1 MISFIVPAYNEELLI
16 GRTLAAI
23 HAAAREAGEPYEVI
37 VVDDGSTDG
46 TATVAGQG
54 GARVVPVQFR
64 QIGRARNAGARVAA
78 GEIFVFVDA
87 DTLITAATLRA
98 TLAVLGAGAAG
109 GGASLR
115 LEGEIPWHGRLLL
128 LLVRTGMRLGRLAA
142 GCYLFCTRSAFEA
155 AGGFDER
162 LFATEEIALSRALAR
177 QGRVVILRE
186 TVVSSGR
193 KLRTHSGWEILRLMA
208 AVARQGTPALQNRER
223 LGLWYGSRR
232 SDPGRRPD
240 EPRGTAATENTT
252 TPRAPDNT
260 THTRRATDNT
270 DNTDNTDQR

>member
-16 GRTLAAI
+16 GRTLTAI
-23 HAAAREAGEPYEVI
+23 HAAAREVGESYEVI
-37 VVDDGSTDG
+37 VVDDGSTDR
-46 TATVAGQG
+46 TAMVAGEG
-54 GARVVPVQFR
+54 GARVVPVHYR
-64 QIGRARNAGARVAA
+64 QIGRTRNAGARVAA

-87 DTLITAATLRA
+87 DTLITAPTLRA
-98 TLAVLGAGAAG
+98 TLAVLDAGAAG

-115 LEGEIPWHGRLLL
+115 LEGDIGWHGRLLL
-128 LLVRTGMRLGRLAA
+128 MLVRAGMRLGRLAA

-193 KLRTHSGWEILRLMA
+193 KLRTHSGWEILRLLS
-208 AVARQGTPALQNRER
+208 AVARQGASALRSRER
-223 LGLWYGSRR
+223 LELWYGSRR
-232 SDPGRRPD
+232 SDPGRGQH
-240 EPRGTAATENTT
+240 EPPATSATDHRGGTRQTT
-252 TPRAPDNT
+252 RT
-260 THTRRATDNT
+260 TDHTDNT
-270 DNTDNTDQR
+270 DRG

>member
-46 TATVAGQG
+46 TATIAGQG
-54 GARVVPVQFR
+54 GARVVPVHFR

-78 GEIFVFVDA
+78 GGIFVFVDA
-87 DTLITAATLRA
+87 DTLITAVTLRA

-115 LEGEIPWHGRLLL
+115 LEGDIPWHGRLLL
-128 LLVRTGMRLGRLAA
+128 VLIRVAMRLGRLAA
-142 GCYLFCTRSAFEA
+142 GCYVFCTRAAFEA

-208 AVARQGTPALQNRER
+208 AVARRGAPALRSRER
-223 LGLWYGSRR
+223 LELWYGSRR
-232 SDPGRRPD
+232 SDPGRAPH
-240 EPRGTAATENTT
+240 EPRAT
-252 TPRAPDNT
+252 P
-260 THTRRATDNT
+260 ATDNSTKQTTRTT
-270 DNTDNTDQR
+270 DNTESTDQS

>member
-54 GARVVPVQFR
+54 GARVVPVHFR

-78 GEIFVFVDA
+78 GGIFVFVDA

-115 LEGEIPWHGRLLL
+115 LEGDIPWHGRLLL
-128 LLVRTGMRLGRLAA
+128 LLVRAGMRVGRMAA
-142 GCYLFCTRSAFEA
+142 GCYLFCTRAAFEA

-208 AVARQGTPALQNRER
+208 AVARREAPALRSRER
-223 LGLWYGSRR
+223 LELWYGRRR
-232 SDPGRRPD
+232 SDPGRAPH
-240 EPRGTAATENTT
+240 EPRAA
-252 TPRAPDNT
+252 P
-260 THTRRATDNT
+260 ATDQPETDARTT

>member
-23 HAAAREAGEPYEVI
+23 HAAAREVGEPYEVI
-37 VVDDGSTDG
+37 VVDDASTDG
-46 TATVAGQG
+46 TATVAGQS
-54 GARVVPVQFR
+54 GARVVPVHYR
-64 QIGRARNAGARVAA
+64 QIGRVRNAGARVAT
-78 GEIFVFVDA
+78 GGIFVFVDA
-87 DTLITAATLRA
+87 DTLITAVTLRA
-98 TLAVLGAGAAG
+98 TLAVLAAGAAG

-115 LEGEIPWHGRLLL
+115 LEGDIPWHGRLLL
-128 LLVRTGMRLGRLAA
+128 LLVRAAMRIGRLAA
-142 GCYLFCTRSAFEA
+142 GCYLFCTRAAFEA

-193 KLRTHSGWEILRLMA
+193 KLRTHSGWEILRLMS
-208 AVARQGTPALQNRER
+208 AVARQGAPVLRSRER

-232 SDPGRRPD
+232 SDPGAGPH
-240 EPRGTAATENTT
+240 EPGATPT
-252 TPRAPDNT
+252 
-260 THTRRATDNT
+260 TDNDTVTRTT
-270 DNTDNTDQR
+270 DNKDRR